1 MGVNVEFIFLVL
13 ATDDGLEIFFSAL
26 LEVILHR
33 VRDQRSRWE

>member
-13 ATDDGLEIFFSAL
+13 ATDDGLEIFFPVL

-33 VRDQRSRWE
+33 VRDQRS

>member
-1 MGVNVEFIFLVL
+1 LKLALPMGVNVESMDSKFFFIV
-13 ATDDGLEIFFSAL
+13 L